1 MIKSEKTSI
10 FGKMM
15 ILEGNVLLVPLLV
28 LPFYWEERSLA
39 WMLILPAMVS
49 ILMGVIICL
58 LKKET
63 GLINSN
69 RIVVGAWMYGFIL
82 AAIPFYLYGN
92 VNPIQAFFES
102 VSGYT
107 TTGLSV
113 LDVSVTPKL
122 FLFYRSFLQF
132 VGGLGFVMMM
142 LIFIQG
148 KHSVNLFEAE
158 GHPDRL
164 MPNIGKTAKVIF
176 KMYSFFLICGT
187 IAYVIAGMSVFDS
200 IIHTMCALST
210 GGFSNRLASIG
221 YYESFS
227 MEVITVALML
237 IGTTNFSLLLL
248 LFKGRWKEF
257 LRSSETRFLAGI
269 VVIFVPV
276 MSLLLIASGNGIGY
290 SFRQSFFNA
299 FSALST
305 TGYATSSYTAWPE
318 LAVVLL
324 VLLMI
329 IGGGIG
335 STAGG
340 IKLGRVCIVLKNL
353 WRNVKRKVLP
363 ERNVLLCQYNRGT
376 EKEILSDDRIEEIST
391 YAQVYLLIFVL
402 GSIMLSYFADC
413 PILYGAFEFA
423 SSLGTVGLSI
433 GVTTMETSNIC
444 LLIEIIGMIMGRL
457 EIFVLF
463 KIFTSKRI

>member
-1 MIKSEKTSI
+1 MMKSEKTPI

-15 ILEGNVLLVPLLV
+15 ILEGTVLLVPLLV
-28 LPFYWEERSLA
+28 LPFYLEECSLA
-39 WMLILPAMVS
+39 WMLILPGMIS
-49 ILMGVIICL
+49 ILAGLMICIV
-58 LKKET
+58 KKERGT
-63 GLINSN
+63 VNSN
-69 RIVVGAWMYGFIL
+69 RIVVGAWMYGFVL

-92 VNPIQAFFES
+92 VNLIQALFES

-142 LIFIQG
+142 LIFVQG

-176 KMYSFFLICGT
+176 QMYSFFLVCGT
-187 IAYVIAGMSVFDS
+187 LAYIIAGMSVFDS

-210 GGFSNRLASIG
+210 GGFSNRLTSIG
-221 YYESFS
+221 YYESLPI
-227 MEVITVALML
+227 ELITVILML

-257 LRSSETRFLAGI
+257 LKSSELCFLAGI
-269 VVIFVPV
+269 VAIFVPI
-276 MSLLLIASGNGIGY
+276 MSLFLVAGGSGIKY

-305 TGYATSSYTAWPE
+305 TGYATSSYTKWPE

-324 VLLMI
+324 ILLML

-340 IKLGRVCIVLKNL
+340 IKLGRVCIVLKNM
-353 WRNVKRKVLP
+353 WKNIKRKVMP
-363 ERNVLLCQYNRGT
+363 ERSVILCHYNRGT
-376 EKEILSDDRIEEIST
+376 EKEILAEDRIEEAST
-391 YAQVYLLIFVL
+391 YAQVYLLIFVV

-413 PILYGAFEFA
+413 SILYAAFEFA

-433 GVTTMETSNIC
+433 GVTSMDTSNIC
-444 LLIEIIGMIMGRL
+444 LLIEIVGMIMGRL

-463 KIFTSKRI
+463 KIFTSKRN

>member
-1 MIKSEKTSI
+1 MLKSDKTSI

-15 ILEGNVLLVPLLV
+15 ILEGMVLLVPLLV
-28 LPFYWEERSLA
+28 LPFYPEECSLA
-39 WMLILPAMVS
+39 WMLVLPGMMSVLAG
-49 ILMGVIICL
+49 IALCL
-58 LKKET
+58 LKKES
-63 GLINSN
+63 GIINSN
-69 RIVVGAWMYGFIL
+69 RIVVGAWIYGFIL
-82 AAIPFYLYGN
+82 AAIPFFLYGN
-92 VNPIQAFFES
+92 LNPIQALFES

-164 MPNIGKTAKVIF
+164 MPNIGRTAKVIF
-176 KMYSFFLICGT
+176 KMYSFFGACGT

-200 IIHTMCALST
+200 VIHTMCALST

-221 YYESFS
+221 YYESLPI
-227 MEVITVALML
+227 EIITVILML

-257 LRSSETRFLAGI
+257 LKSTEMRFLAGI
-269 VVIFVPV
+269 VAIFVPI
-276 MSLLLIASGNGIGY
+276 MSLFLIVGGNEIGY
-290 SFRQSFFNA
+290 SFRQAFFNA

-324 VLLMI
+324 ILLML

-353 WRNVKRKVLP
+353 WRNIKCKVLP
-363 ERNVLLCQYNRGT
+363 ERSVLLCQYNRGS
-376 EKEILSDDRIEEIST
+376 EKEILSDDRIEEAST
-391 YAQVYLLIFVL
+391 YAQVYLLIFVM
-402 GSIMLSYFADC
+402 GSIWLSYFAGC

-433 GVTTMETSNIC
+433 GVTSMKLSNTC
-444 LLIEIIGMIMGRL
+444 LLIEIAGMILGRL

-463 KIFTSKRI
+463 KTFTRKTH

>member
-1 MIKSEKTSI
+1 MMKSEKNSI

-15 ILEGNVLLVPLLV
+15 ILEGMVLLVPLLV
-28 LPFYWEERSLA
+28 LPFYQKEISLA
-39 WMLILPAMVS
+39 WMFILPAFIS
-49 ILMGVIICL
+49 ILSGAL
-58 LKKET
+58 LCKIKKER
-63 GLINSN
+63 GRINSN
-69 RIVVGAWMYGFIL
+69 RIVVGAWLYGFLL

-92 VNPIQAFFES
+92 VNPVQALFEA

-113 LDVSVTPKL
+113 LDVSVTPQV

-142 LIFIQG
+142 LIFVQG

-176 KMYSFFLICGT
+176 KMYSFFLVCGT
-187 IAYVIAGMSVFDS
+187 VAYVIAGMSVFDS
-200 IIHTMCALST
+200 LLHTMCALST

-221 YYESFS
+221 YYESLPIEF
-227 MEVITVALML
+227 ITVILML

-248 LFKGRWKEF
+248 LFRGKWKEF
-257 LRSSETRFLAGI
+257 IRSSEMRFLAGI
-269 VVIFVPV
+269 VVLFVPV
-276 MSLLLIASGNGIGY
+276 MTFFLTQSGN
-290 SFRQSFFNA
+290 SFAESLRQSFFNA

-305 TGYATSSYTAWPE
+305 TGYATSGYTDWPQ

-324 VLLMI
+324 TILMLV
-329 IGGGIG
+329 GGGIG

-340 IKLGRVCIVLKNL
+340 IKLGRVCIVAKNL
-353 WRNVKRKVLP
+353 WKNVKRKVLP
-363 ERNVLLCQYNRGT
+363 KRSVILCHYNRGT
-376 EKEILSDDRIEEIST
+376 EQEILSEERIEEAST
-391 YAQVYLLIFVL
+391 YTQVYLLIFIL
-402 GSIMLSYFADC
+402 GSILLSYFAGC
-413 PILYGAFEFA
+413 SFLYGAFEFA

-433 GVTTMETSNIC
+433 GVTSMETPDIC
-444 LLIEIIGMIMGRL
+444 LLIEIVGMIMGRL

-463 KIFTSKRI
+463 KIFTKRIS

>member
-1 MIKSEKTSI
+1 MKSEKNSI

-15 ILEGNVLLVPLLV
+15 ILEGMVLLVPLLV
-28 LPFYWEERSLA
+28 LPFYWGEIKLA
-39 WMLILPAMVS
+39 WMLFMPAMLS
-49 ILMGVIICL
+49 MLAGGILCFF
-58 LKKET
+58 KKEN
-63 GLINSN
+63 GIVNSN
-69 RIVVGAWMYGFIL
+69 RIVVGAWMYGFLL
-82 AAIPFYLYGN
+82 AAVPFYLYGN
-92 VNPIQAFFES
+92 VNPVQALFES

-113 LDVSVTPKL
+113 LDVSVTPKI

-176 KMYSFFLICGT
+176 KMYSFFLLCGT
-187 IAYVIAGMSVFDS
+187 IAYVFAGMSVFDS
-200 IIHTMCALST
+200 IVHTMCALST

-221 YYESFS
+221 YYESLPI
-227 MEVITVALML
+227 EIITVVLML

-248 LFKGRWKEF
+248 LFKGKWKEF
-257 LRSSETRFLAGI
+257 VKSSEMRFLAG
-269 VVIFVPV
+269 VVVLFVPI
-276 MSLLLIASGNGIGY
+276 MTLFLAFGGNGLVY
-290 SFRQSFFNA
+290 SLRQSFFNA

-305 TGYATSSYTAWPE
+305 TGYATSSYTDWPG

-324 VLLMI
+324 VLLML

-340 IKLGRVCIVLKNL
+340 IKLGRVCIVLKDL

-363 ERNVLLCQYNRGT
+363 DRSILLCRYNRGT
-376 EKEILSDDRIEEIST
+376 EKEILSEDRIEEAST
-391 YAQVYLLIFVL
+391 YTQVYLLIFIV
-402 GSIMLSYFADC
+402 GSIMLSYFAGC

-433 GVTTMETSNIC
+433 GVTNIETSNIC
-444 LLIEIIGMIMGRL
+444 LVIEIIGMIMGRL

-463 KIFTSKRI
+463 KVFTRKTA